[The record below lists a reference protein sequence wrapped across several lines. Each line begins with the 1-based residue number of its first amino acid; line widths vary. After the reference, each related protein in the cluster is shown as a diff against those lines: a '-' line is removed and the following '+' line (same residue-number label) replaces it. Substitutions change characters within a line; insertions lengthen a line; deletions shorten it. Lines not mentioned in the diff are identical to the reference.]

1 MVHIKEG
8 YSVCPHCGVRCPWR
22 STGFDGGCLATG
34 RQLVREPDT
43 QNGLMQSVRHPIVF
57 TGEART
63 YRPLWRRNVLLLCLT
78 LGMSFPW
85 ALTSKLRYLYG
96 HTQVAGHAL
105 GYHANPV
112 QMFLGN
118 LVGMVV
124 LNALYYGIAQL
135 GAYAW
140 IGVATLQLLMAAAL
154 PFMLHGFLSF
164 QLMHTSWRGQRLHL
178 DARPRDAWRAMAVPT
193 LIYIASGALAVWA
206 FLMLRADQR
215 DAAWLCGGLSVTGF
229 CVGLPLLYVQFKRY
243 QHRHAGWGSVRNQRE
258 PDLSHGQSVGLSL
271 KVGLLAGLAC
281 VLLVL
286 PLSWILLDW
295 TGWEVRALLASAE
308 TDSAASW
315 STALVLLPGLFMGL
329 AWMMALPY
337 PYLGA
342 SLQNRLWSS
351 TAHEALR
358 FESQVPMSALLRLSA
373 RNWLWVVL
381 TLGWYYPV
389 AAMAEARLRLQSVV
403 VWVRPDLLGLP
414 EEALDLNQRP

>member
-1 MVHIKEG
+1 M
-8 YSVCPHCGVRCPWR
+8 S
-22 STGFDGGCLATG
+22 F
-34 RQLVREPDT
+34 
-43 QNGLMQSVRHPIVF
+43 MQSVRHPVVF
-57 TGEART
+57 TGEAHT

-78 LGMSFPW
+78 LGLSFPW

-105 GYHANPV
+105 GYHANPM

-118 LVGMVV
+118 LVGMVL
-124 LNALYYGIAQL
+124 LNALYYGIAQM

-140 IGVATLQLLMAAAL
+140 MGLAVLQLLMAAAL

-164 QLMHTSWRGQRLHL
+164 QLMHTSWQGQRCHL
-178 DARPRDAWRAMAVPT
+178 AAGPRDAWRAMVVPT
-193 LIYIASGALAVWA
+193 LIYIASGAMAGWAV
-206 FLMLRADQR
+206 LMLQANHRGL
-215 DAAWLCGGLSVTGF
+215 AWLYGGLAVTGF

-243 QHRHAGWGSVRNQRE
+243 QHRHAAWGSVRNQCE
-258 PDLSHGQSVGLSL
+258 SELNHGQSLALSL
-271 KVGLLAGLAC
+271 RTGLLAWLAC

-286 PLSWILLDW
+286 PLTWLMSDRA
-295 TGWEVRALLASAE
+295 GWEVGALLARAGMGSVAGL
-308 TDSAASW
+308 SM
-315 STALVLLPGLFMGL
+315 ALVLLPGLFMGL

-358 FESQVPMSALLRLSA
+358 FESQVPMHTLLALSA

-389 AAMAEARLRLQSVV
+389 AAMAEARLRLQSVA
-403 VWVRPDLLGLP
+403 VWVRPDLLDG
-414 EEALDLNQRP
+414 EGAGRP

>member
-1 MVHIKEG
+1 M
-8 YSVCPHCGVRCPWR
+8 
-22 STGFDGGCLATG
+22 LA
-34 RQLVREPDT
+34 RELGA
-43 QNGLMQSVRHPIVF
+43 QNGLMQSVPHPVVF
-57 TGEART
+57 TGEAHT

-78 LGMSFPW
+78 LGLSFPW

-105 GYHANPV
+105 GYHANPL

-118 LVGMVV
+118 LVGMVL
-124 LNALYYGIAQL
+124 LNALYYGIAQM

-140 IGVATLQLLMAAAL
+140 MGVAALQLLMAAAL

-178 DARPRDAWRAMAVPT
+178 DARPRDALRAMAVPT
-193 LIYIASGALAVWA
+193 LIYIAAGVMAVWA
-206 FLMLRADQR
+206 VLMLQAHHR
-215 DAAWLCGGLSVTGF
+215 DLAWLYGGLAVTGF
-229 CVGLPLLYVQFKRY
+229 CVGLPLLFVQFKRY
-243 QHRHAGWGSVRNQRE
+243 QHRHAAWGSVRNQRE
-258 PDLSHGQSVGLSL
+258 PDLSHGQSLGLSV
-271 KVGLLAGLAC
+271 KVGLLAWLAC
-281 VLLVL
+281 ALLVV
-286 PLSWILLDW
+286 PLTWLLVDW
-295 TGWEVRALLASAE
+295 SGWELRALLARAGADGMAGLSM
-308 TDSAASW
+308 
-315 STALVLLPGLFMGL
+315 ALVLLPGVFMGL

-358 FESQVPMSALLRLSA
+358 FESEVPMGALMRLSA

-389 AAMAEARLRLQSVV
+389 AAIAEARLRLQSVT
-403 VWVRPDLLGLP
+403 VWMRPDLLDSEGATDAP
-414 EEALDLNQRP
+414 QSPA

>member
-1 MVHIKEG
+1 MGQIEG
-8 YSVCPHCGVRCPWR
+8 TAVPSLWR
-22 STGFDGGCLATG
+22 AGARRGMGFDGGCFTTMRMLA
-34 RQLVREPDT
+34 RELGAE
-43 QNGLMQSVRHPIVF
+43 NGHMQSVRHPVVF
-57 TGEART
+57 TGEAHT
-63 YRPLWRRNVLLLCLT
+63 YRPLWRRNVLWLCLT
-78 LGMSFPW
+78 LGLSFPW

-105 GYHANPV
+105 GYHANPM

-118 LVGMVV
+118 LVGMVL
-124 LNALYYGIAQL
+124 LNALYYGIAQM

-140 IGVATLQLLMAAAL
+140 MGVAALQLLMAAAL

-178 DARPRDAWRAMAVPT
+178 DAKPRDAWRAMAVPT
-193 LIYIASGALAVWA
+193 LVYIASGVMAVCA
-206 FLMLRADQR
+206 VMMARADQ
-215 DAAWLCGGLSVTGF
+215 AGLAWLYGGLAVTGF

-243 QHRHAGWGSVRNQRE
+243 QHRHAAWGSLRNQCE
-258 PDLSHGQSVGLSL
+258 PDLNHGQSLGLSL
-271 KVGLLAGLAC
+271 RTGLLAWLAC

-286 PLSWILLDW
+286 PLTWLLSEW
-295 TGWEVRALLASAE
+295 TGWEMRALLTRAGTDGVASF
-308 TDSAASW
+308 SM
-315 STALVLLPGLFMGL
+315 ALVLLPGLFMGL

-358 FESQVPMSALLRLSA
+358 FESQVPMHALLRLSA
-373 RNWLWVVL
+373 RNWLWVVA

-389 AAMAEARLRLQSVV
+389 AAMAEARLRLHSVA
-403 VWVRPDLLGLP
+403 VWVRPGLLGGAD
-414 EEALDLNQRP
+414 EALQAPQVR

>member
-1 MVHIKEG
+1 M
-8 YSVCPHCGVRCPWR
+8 
-22 STGFDGGCLATG
+22 LAPELG
-34 RQLVREPDT
+34 AE
-43 QNGLMQSVRHPIVF
+43 NELMQSVRHPVVF
-57 TGEART
+57 TGEAHT

-78 LGMSFPW
+78 LGLSFPW

-105 GYHANPV
+105 GYHAKPLP
-112 QMFLGN
+112 MFLGN
-118 LVGMVV
+118 LVGMVL
-124 LNALYYGIAQL
+124 LNALYYGIAQM

-140 IGVATLQLLMAAAL
+140 MGVAALQLLMAAAL

-178 DARPRDAWRAMAVPT
+178 AAGHGDAWRAMALPT
-193 LIYIASGALAVWA
+193 LLYIASGVMAVWA
-206 FLMLRADQR
+206 VVMLQANHREL
-215 DAAWLCGGLSVTGF
+215 AWLYGSLAVTGF

-243 QHRHAGWGSVRNQRE
+243 QHRHAAWGSVRNQRE
-258 PDLSHGQSVGLSL
+258 LDLSHGQSLGLSV
-271 KVGLLAGLAC
+271 KVGLLAWLAC

-286 PLSWILLDW
+286 PLTWLLVDW
-295 TGWEVRALLASAE
+295 TGWELRDLLGRTG
-308 TDSAASW
+308 TDGVAGLNM
-315 STALVLLPGLFMGL
+315 ALVLLPGVFMGL

-358 FESQVPMSALLRLSA
+358 FESEVPMRALMRLSA

-389 AAMAEARLRLQSVV
+389 AAIAEARLRLQSVA
-403 VWVRPDLLGLP
+403 VWVRPDLLGDDSATDATKSP
-414 EEALDLNQRP
+414 A